1 MNKFTR
7 IFVASTIGGA
17 AIMANASIS
26 FPSIDELGLTS
37 LSDSDMSSIR
47 GGFVSINDNIINIGL
62 TMSTAI
68 NGEEV
73 LTTRIAD
80 FTINNGKLVNPSSG
94 EPIDFQDPLYVIDIG
109 DNNINT
115 ATPSPDSTG
124 FIIQNSNDGTRINT
138 QMIMDIEADVN
149 GFIQQSIYRNRLEN
163 SILHNG
169 Y

>member
-1 MNKFTR
+1 
-7 IFVASTIGGA
+7 
-17 AIMANASIS
+17 
-26 FPSIDELGLTS
+26 
-37 LSDSDMSSIR
+37 
-47 GGFVSINDNIINIGL
+47 
-62 TMSTAI
+62 
-68 NGEEV
+68 
-73 LTTRIAD
+73 
-80 FTINNGKLVNPSSG
+80 
-94 EPIDFQDPLYVIDIG
+94 VIDIG